1 MFMVVLS
8 VSVRFAAVKHHGSEF
23 HLPYNLTLQNLS
35 ASIIFFTLFPGRG
48 NAVTAFTDEFC

>member
-1 MFMVVLS
+1 MVVLS